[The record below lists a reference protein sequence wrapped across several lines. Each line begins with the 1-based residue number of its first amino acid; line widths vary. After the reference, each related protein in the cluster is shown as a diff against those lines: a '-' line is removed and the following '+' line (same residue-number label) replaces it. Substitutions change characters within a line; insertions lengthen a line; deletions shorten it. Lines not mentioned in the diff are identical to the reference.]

1 MRQVDPDT
9 AARYREVVR
18 LRMVGLTFDDIAEQ
32 TGYSDRSGAKRA
44 YDIALERWAVETV
57 EQQRIVQTERLDDL
71 WRRVF
76 REIARGDLD
85 QVDRALRIEKRRA
98 ELWGLDAP
106 KQHEVAGVGGG
117 ALRTDV
123 GDMLLA
129 RLVELRERQG
139 PLVEDIDVDPLALTN
154 GQGDVDPSHEVPVE
168 PTDQS

>member
-32 TGYSDRSGAKRA
+32 TGYADRSGAKRA

-106 KQHEVAGVGGG
+106 KQHEVTGAAGGV
-117 ALRTDV
+117 LRTDV
-123 GDMLLA
+123 GDLLLA
-129 RLVELRERQG
+129 RLQQLRDEQG
-139 PLVEDIDVDPLALTN
+139 PLVVASTSSN
-154 GQGDVDPSHEVPVE
+154 GQP
-168 PTDQS
+168 PTAMDTPE

>member
-18 LRMVGLTFDDIAEQ
+18 LRMVGLTFDHIAEQ
-32 TGYSDRSGAKRA
+32 TGYADRSGAKRA

-57 EQQRIVQTERLDDL
+57 EQQRIVQSERLDDL

-76 REIARGDLD
+76 REIAQGDLD

-106 KQHEVAGVGGG
+106 QQHQLSGVDG
-117 ALRTDV
+117 APIEIATDV
-123 GDMLLA
+123 GA
-129 RLVELRERQG
+129 IIRERLDRMAE
-139 PLVEDIDVDPLALTN
+139 PRALPASDEIDSSA
-154 GQGDVDPSHEVPVE
+154 SR
-168 PTDQS
+168 

>member
-1 MRQVDPDT
+1 
-9 AARYREVVR
+9 
-18 LRMVGLTFDDIAEQ
+18 MVGLTFDHIAEQ

-44 YDIALERWAVETV
+44 YDCALERWAVETV

-106 KQHEVAGVGGG
+106 KQHEVTGVAGGV
-117 ALRTDV
+117 LRTDV
-123 GDMLLA
+123 GDLA
-129 RLVELRERQG
+129 RLQQLREEQG
-139 PLVEDIDVDPLALTN
+139 PLVVASTSSN
-154 GQGDVDPSHEVPVE
+154 GQP
-168 PTDQS
+168 PTGMDTPE